1 MKYKDLEK
9 CIKDYKPEKM
19 KMTPLARCIKIGHRV
34 VGNNICLNSK
44 ELGEYREGLESVS
57 KTAIPLYG
65 ISYYKKSVQ
74 GVPAMWALKKESQ
87 GQSSQR
93 QSRKRQLPGQLINTD
108 ERIIL
113 YCHGGGYTTGG
124 INYASMFAGKMTMAT
139 GIRTVAHLY
148 RLSPEYRYPAALE
161 DTITVWDYL
170 VDKGYKPEDII
181 VAGDSAGGNLAL
193 ELGLY
198 LKKNGRQLPG
208 AFILLSPWTD
218 MTMTAQAYERCVD
231 ADPILSPAYIETVR
245 KGYLGDRTDYD
256 NPEFSPLFGNLSGF
270 PPTLIQVGSN
280 EILNDDSVKLE
291 RVMKQ
296 SGVNVNLEEYRG
308 CHHVFQNMP
317 LISSFKAFASINK
330 FVESVCN

>member
-1 MKYKDLEK
+1 MKYRYSEK
-9 CIKDYKPEKM
+9 SIKDYKSEKM

-65 ISYYKKSVQ
+65 IRYYKKTVQ
-74 GVPAMWALKKESQ
+74 GVPAMWALKKGAE
-87 GQSSQR
+87 R
-93 QSRKRQLPGQLINTD
+93 QLINTD

-124 INYASMFAGKMTMAT
+124 INYAGMFAGKMTKAT

-161 DTITVWDYL
+161 DTVTIWDYL
-170 VDKGYKPEDII
+170 LDKGYKPEDII

-198 LKKNGRQLPG
+198 LKKKGRQLP
-208 AFILLSPWTD
+208 AAYVLLSPWTD
-218 MTMTAQAYERCVD
+218 MTMTAQAYERCID

-256 NPEFSPLFGNLSGF
+256 NPDFSPLYGDLSGF

-280 EILNDDSVKLE
+280 EILNDDSLNLAK
-291 RVMKQ
+291 VMKQ
-296 SGVNVNLEEYRG
+296 DGVNVKLEEYRG